1 MKITFNNE
9 NGKLVIKISER
20 LDTSTYQMA
29 EDKIQENIGD
39 NKNIILDF
47 SELAYISSAGLRV
60 LLEVKKDI
68 DKKGGTV
75 EIIGCNDDIKEIFE
89 VTGFD
94 SIFNMEA

>member
-9 NGKLVIKISER
+9 NEKLVIKIRER
-20 LDTSTYQMA
+20 LDTSTYQVA

-47 SELAYISSAGLRV
+47 SELDYISSAGLRV

-68 DKKGGTV
+68 DKKSGTV
-75 EIIGCNDDIKEIFE
+75 EITGCNDDIKEIFE

>member
-9 NGKLVIKISER
+9 NEKLVIKIRER
-20 LDTSTYQMA
+20 LDTSTYQVA

-47 SELAYISSAGLRV
+47 SELDYISSAGLRV

-68 DKKGGTV
+68 DKKSGTV
-75 EIIGCNDDIKEIFE
+75 EI
-89 VTGFD
+89 TG
-94 SIFNMEA
+94 